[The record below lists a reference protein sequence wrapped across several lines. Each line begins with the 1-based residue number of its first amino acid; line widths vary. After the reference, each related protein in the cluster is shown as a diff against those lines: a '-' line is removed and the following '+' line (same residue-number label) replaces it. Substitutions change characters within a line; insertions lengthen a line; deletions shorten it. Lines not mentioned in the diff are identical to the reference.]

1 MVRKSLLSL
10 CLFSG
15 LFIGYGTEAEAQESP
30 DLHVVVNLV
39 QLNVAVTD
47 KKGNYLTGLRPKD
60 FSVVEDGI
68 VEKIATFAEGNEP
81 ALSLIEPKGSPDSAS
96 ELSKGSSAGDSP
108 PTLNS
113 LLAGANVFVLFDT
126 SNYMYRGFVFAQD
139 AIAEFVRSLESADKI
154 AFYSYSRNLSRAAT
168 LTSDRAQVL
177 RAVRSTVAGDEA
189 ALYNT
194 LLLTLKDATQYQGR
208 KVVVVFSN
216 GPDNSSVVPPEDV
229 AEFAQSAGVS
239 VYMISTQE
247 AKLEPLSTA
256 VFDRMT
262 AATGG
267 KAYFAKNWREE
278 KRAFASVRD
287 DLAHLYSLSYY
298 PKANPNSGWRAIT
311 VKLIGDHPKGY
322 KIRTRNGYR
331 PQSSRFSSDA
341 EPDRIRLSA
350 SSHNLPSSYG
360 SSGTTPTSN
369 ESMAHQL
376 PGKLIK
382 VAMPSNPGSS
392 QFSTTFSD
400 HSQLCTSAALGG
412 FC

>member
-1 MVRKSLLSL
+1 MVWKSILFL
-10 CLFSG
+10 CLFSP
-15 LFIGYGTEAEAQESP
+15 LFIGHGTGADAQESP
-30 DLHVVVNLV
+30 DLKVVVNLV

-47 KKGNYLTGLRPKD
+47 KKGNYITGLRPKD
-60 FSVVEDGI
+60 FSIIEDGI

-81 ALSLIEPKGSPDSAS
+81 AVNLMEPTTLKGSPNPAS
-96 ELSKGSSAGDSP
+96 ELSKGSSAGDP
-108 PTLNS
+108 PNTLDS

-139 AIAEFVRSLESADKI
+139 AIAEFVRSLGSADKI
-154 AFYSYSRNLSRAAT
+154 AFYSYSRDLSRAAT

-177 RAVRSTVAGDEA
+177 HAVRSTVAGDEA

-216 GPDNSSVVPPEDV
+216 GPDNSSVIPPEDV

-256 VFDRMT
+256 VFERMT

-267 KAYFAKNWREE
+267 KAYFARNWRDE

-298 PKANPNSGWRAIT
+298 PRPNPNSGWRAIT
-311 VKLIGDHPKGY
+311 VKVIDDHSKGY

-341 EPDRIRLSA
+341 EPVRRRLGA
-350 SSHNLPSSYG
+350 SSHKLPLPSQG
-360 SSGTTPTSN
+360 NSGR
-369 ESMAHQL
+369 
-376 PGKLIK
+376 
-382 VAMPSNPGSS
+382 
-392 QFSTTFSD
+392 
-400 HSQLCTSAALGG
+400 
-412 FC
+412 